1 MPGRDHSAGRG
12 AGGGRNSNRPT
23 GGRPGASRAGSGR
36 PDGRGRPGGSRPGSP
51 AASRPRTHED
61 GSPDRRGSDSRG
73 SARPARREWDSESNS
88 RPVRRPTD
96 SDARGERR
104 PGARSTDSNRSP
116 RGRDESSRGTGA
128 GRSERRD
135 DSRGESRGGFRRD
148 ESRSSGSDRSGSRG
162 PRRDDSRS
170 DARSNS
176 SRSDR
181 APAGRRDERGGAR
194 NLISETRSTVQTEN
208 LVSLPSEVD
217 IKILPKQVLAELR
230 NISPAAAEFVAKHLA
245 AALYALEAGDAPL
258 AHQHAIAARS
268 RAARLPA
275 VREMCGMAA
284 YQSEMWA
291 EALNEFRTYMRLTG
305 DPIFLPLMADC
316 ERGLGRPQRALQI
329 ARSEQVRSLDAEA
342 RIEMRIVASG
352 ARRDLGQMD
361 AAIAVLEIP
370 ELDSR
375 AHTPLV
381 TRIRYAYAE
390 ALLAAGER
398 TKARDWFVKAAL
410 ADVED
415 LTDAADRAVEL
426 ND

>member
-1 MPGRDHSAGRG
+1 MPGRDHSVGRG
-12 AGGGRNSNRPT
+12 AGGGRNSNRP
-23 GGRPGASRAGSGR
+23 GA
-36 PDGRGRPGGSRPGSP
+36 GGSRPGSSRP
-51 AASRPRTHED
+51 GGGGRPDSRGRPGGTRPGSPSANRPRTHED
-61 GSPDRRGSDSRG
+61 GSPDARRGTVSRDGARPPRRDSDSSG
-73 SARPARREWDSESNS
+73 GARPQRNASDSSNREERRSSS
-88 RPVRRPTD
+88 RPA
-96 SDARGERR
+96 S
-104 PGARSTDSNRSP
+104 
-116 RGRDESSRGTGA
+116 
-128 GRSERRD
+128 
-135 DSRGESRGGFRRD
+135 
-148 ESRSSGSDRSGSRG
+148 SDRGGSRG
-162 PRRDDSRS
+162 PRRDDARPDSRS
-170 DARSNS
+170 SS

-181 APAGRRDERGGAR
+181 APVGRRNERGGAR
-194 NLISETRSTVQTEN
+194 NLVSETRSTVQTEN

-217 IKILPKQVLAELR
+217 VKILPKQVLAELR

-258 AHQHAIAARS
+258 AHQHSVAARS

-305 DPIFLPLMADC
+305 DPVFLPLMADC

-390 ALLAAGER
+390 ALLAAGQR

-415 LTDAADRAVEL
+415 LTDAADRAVNL

>member
-1 MPGRDHSAGRG
+1 MPGRDHSVGRG
-12 AGGGRNSNRPT
+12 AGGGRNSNRPGAGGNRPGSSRPGG
-23 GGRPGASRAGSGR
+23 GGRPDS
-36 PDGRGRPGGSRPGSP
+36 RGRPGGTRPGSP
-51 AASRPRTHED
+51 SANRPRTHED
-61 GSPDRRGSDSRG
+61 GSPDFRRGTDSRDGARPPRRDGESSGGARPQRNTSDSSNREERRT
-73 SARPARREWDSESNS
+73 SSRPAS
-88 RPVRRPTD
+88 
-96 SDARGERR
+96 
-104 PGARSTDSNRSP
+104 
-116 RGRDESSRGTGA
+116 
-128 GRSERRD
+128 
-135 DSRGESRGGFRRD
+135 
-148 ESRSSGSDRSGSRG
+148 SDRGGSRG

-170 DARSNS
+170 DSRSS
-176 SRSDR
+176 TSRSDR

-194 NLISETRSTVQTEN
+194 NLVSETRSTVQTEN

-217 IKILPKQVLAELR
+217 VKILPKQVLAELR

-258 AHQHAIAARS
+258 AHQHAVAARS

-305 DPIFLPLMADC
+305 DPVFLPLMADC

-390 ALLAAGER
+390 ALLAAGQR

-415 LTDAADRAVEL
+415 LTDAADRAVNL

>member
-1 MPGRDHSAGRG
+1 MPGRDHSVGRG
-12 AGGGRNSNRPT
+12 AGGGRNSNRPGAGGNRPGSSHPGG
-23 GGRPGASRAGSGR
+23 GGRPDS
-36 PDGRGRPGGSRPGSP
+36 RGRPGGTRPGSP
-51 AASRPRTHED
+51 SANRPRTYED
-61 GSPDRRGSDSRG
+61 GSPDFRRGTDSRDGARPPRRDGESSGGARPQRNTSDSSNREERRT
-73 SARPARREWDSESNS
+73 SSRPAS
-88 RPVRRPTD
+88 
-96 SDARGERR
+96 
-104 PGARSTDSNRSP
+104 
-116 RGRDESSRGTGA
+116 
-128 GRSERRD
+128 
-135 DSRGESRGGFRRD
+135 
-148 ESRSSGSDRSGSRG
+148 SDRGGSRG

-170 DARSNS
+170 DSRSS
-176 SRSDR
+176 TSRSDR

-194 NLISETRSTVQTEN
+194 NLVSETRSTVQTEN

-217 IKILPKQVLAELR
+217 VKILPKQVLAELR

-258 AHQHAIAARS
+258 AHQHAVAARS

-305 DPIFLPLMADC
+305 DPVFLPLMADC

-390 ALLAAGER
+390 ALLAAGQR

-415 LTDAADRAVEL
+415 LTDAADRAVNL

>member
-1 MPGRDHSAGRG
+1 MPGRDHSVGRG
-12 AGGGRNSNRPT
+12 AGGGRNSNRPGAGGNRPGSSRPGG
-23 GGRPGASRAGSGR
+23 GGRPDS
-36 PDGRGRPGGSRPGSP
+36 RGRPGGTRPGSP
-51 AASRPRTHED
+51 SANRPRTHED
-61 GSPDRRGSDSRG
+61 GSPDFRRGTDSRDGARPPRRDGDSSGGARPQRNTSDSSNREERR
-73 SARPARREWDSESNS
+73 SSSRPAS
-88 RPVRRPTD
+88 
-96 SDARGERR
+96 
-104 PGARSTDSNRSP
+104 
-116 RGRDESSRGTGA
+116 
-128 GRSERRD
+128 
-135 DSRGESRGGFRRD
+135 
-148 ESRSSGSDRSGSRG
+148 SDRGGSRG

-170 DARSNS
+170 DSRSSS

-194 NLISETRSTVQTEN
+194 NLVSETRSTVQTEN

-217 IKILPKQVLAELR
+217 VKILPKQVLAELR

-258 AHQHAIAARS
+258 AHQHAVAARS

-305 DPIFLPLMADC
+305 DPVFLPLMADC

-390 ALLAAGER
+390 ALLAAGQR

-415 LTDAADRAVEL
+415 LTDAADRAVNL

>member
-1 MPGRDHSAGRG
+1 MPGRDHSVGRG
-12 AGGGRNSNRPT
+12 AGGGRNSNRPGAGGNRPGSSRPGG
-23 GGRPGASRAGSGR
+23 GGRPDS
-36 PDGRGRPGGSRPGSP
+36 RGRPGGTRPGSP
-51 AASRPRTHED
+51 SANRPRTHED
-61 GSPDRRGSDSRG
+61 GSPDFRRGTDSRDGARAPRRDGESSGGARPQRNTSDSSNREERRT
-73 SARPARREWDSESNS
+73 SSRPAS
-88 RPVRRPTD
+88 
-96 SDARGERR
+96 
-104 PGARSTDSNRSP
+104 
-116 RGRDESSRGTGA
+116 
-128 GRSERRD
+128 
-135 DSRGESRGGFRRD
+135 
-148 ESRSSGSDRSGSRG
+148 SDRGGSRG

-170 DARSNS
+170 DSRSS
-176 SRSDR
+176 TSRSDR

-194 NLISETRSTVQTEN
+194 NLVSETRSTVQTEN

-217 IKILPKQVLAELR
+217 VKILPKQVLAELR

-258 AHQHAIAARS
+258 AHQHAVAARS

-305 DPIFLPLMADC
+305 DPVFLPLMADC

-390 ALLAAGER
+390 ALLAAGQR

-415 LTDAADRAVEL
+415 LTDAADRAVNL

>member
-1 MPGRDHSAGRG
+1 MPGRDHSVGRG
-12 AGGGRNSNRPT
+12 AGGGRNSNRP
-23 GGRPGASRAGSGR
+23 GA
-36 PDGRGRPGGSRPGSP
+36 GGSRPGSSRP
-51 AASRPRTHED
+51 GGGGRPDSRGRPGGTRPGSPSANRPRTHED
-61 GSPDRRGSDSRG
+61 GSPDFRRGTDSRDGARPPRRDGDSTGGARPQRNTSDSSNREERR
-73 SARPARREWDSESNS
+73 SSSRPAS
-88 RPVRRPTD
+88 
-96 SDARGERR
+96 
-104 PGARSTDSNRSP
+104 
-116 RGRDESSRGTGA
+116 
-128 GRSERRD
+128 
-135 DSRGESRGGFRRD
+135 
-148 ESRSSGSDRSGSRG
+148 SDRGGSRG

-170 DARSNS
+170 DSRSSS

-194 NLISETRSTVQTEN
+194 NLVSETRSTVQTEN

-217 IKILPKQVLAELR
+217 VKILPKQVLAELR

-258 AHQHAIAARS
+258 AHQHSVAARS

-305 DPIFLPLMADC
+305 DPVFLPLMADC

-390 ALLAAGER
+390 ALLAAGQR

-415 LTDAADRAVEL
+415 LTDAADRAVDL

>member
-1 MPGRDHSAGRG
+1 
-12 AGGGRNSNRPT
+12 
-23 GGRPGASRAGSGR
+23 
-36 PDGRGRPGGSRPGSP
+36 
-51 AASRPRTHED
+51 
-61 GSPDRRGSDSRG
+61 
-73 SARPARREWDSESNS
+73 
-88 RPVRRPTD
+88 
-96 SDARGERR
+96 
-104 PGARSTDSNRSP
+104 
-116 RGRDESSRGTGA
+116 
-128 GRSERRD
+128 
-135 DSRGESRGGFRRD
+135 
-148 ESRSSGSDRSGSRG
+148 
-162 PRRDDSRS
+162 
-170 DARSNS
+170 
-176 SRSDR
+176 
-181 APAGRRDERGGAR
+181 
-194 NLISETRSTVQTEN
+194 

-217 IKILPKQVLAELR
+217 VKILPKQVLAELR

-258 AHQHAIAARS
+258 AHQHAVAARS

-305 DPIFLPLMADC
+305 DPVFLPLMADC

-390 ALLAAGER
+390 ALLAAGQR

-415 LTDAADRAVEL
+415 LTDAADRAVNL